1 MSKTGCSMQ
10 GGGNFGL
17 TVRERPWQRRQ
28 RTIQDGERV
37 GKLTVLWPALSA
49 AKPQRWVCKC
59 DCGARVELTDRTI
72 LGGKSQSCGCEH
84 QWKTHGRCGTL
95 EHTTWLA
102 MLKRCR
108 NPNAENYPRYGGRGI
123 KVCERWQKFENF
135 FADMGERPSKDH
147 SIDRINGDGDYEPGN
162 CRWAT
167 HSEQRR
173 NRRQSTITKM

>member
-59 DCGARVELTDRTI
+59 DCGATKAVALCH
-72 LGGKSQSCGCEH
+72 L
-84 QWKTHGRCGTL
+84 L
-95 EHTTWLA
+95 
-102 MLKRCR
+102 
-108 NPNAENYPRYGGRGI
+108 RGL
-123 KVCERWQKFENF
+123 
-135 FADMGERPSKDH
+135 
-147 SIDRINGDGDYEPGN
+147 
-162 CRWAT
+162 
-167 HSEQRR
+167 
-173 NRRQSTITKM
+173 TITCSQHRKPPFIIC